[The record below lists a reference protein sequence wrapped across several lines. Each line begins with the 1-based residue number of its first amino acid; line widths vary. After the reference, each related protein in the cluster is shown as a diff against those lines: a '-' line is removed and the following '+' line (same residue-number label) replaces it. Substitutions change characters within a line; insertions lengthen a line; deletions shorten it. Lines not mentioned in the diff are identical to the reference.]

1 MKFEDQRRIMVRDNL
16 EARGISDV
24 KVLAAFMKVPREEFV
39 PDDFKMHSYADHP
52 LSIGEG
58 QTISQPYI
66 VSLMLSLLELEP
78 EHRVLEI
85 GTGSGYQTAL
95 LAELVKE
102 VYTVERI
109 DPLLRRA
116 KRTLTT
122 MGYEN
127 IHFRVGDGTRGWEKA
142 YPPVNEFDRIV
153 VAAAAPKIPQPL
165 LEQLAEGGRLVIPAG
180 SRYVQELICITRQNG
195 EFIQEKWG
203 GCAFVPLVGEEGWQ
217 E

>member
-16 EARGISDV
+16 EARGISDPKILEV
-24 KVLAAFMKVPREEFV
+24 FLKVPREEFV

-66 VSLMLSLLELEP
+66 VSLMLSLLDLKP

-95 LAELVKE
+95 LSELVSE
-102 VYTVERI
+102 VFTVERI

-116 KRTLTT
+116 RRILTAL
-122 MGYEN
+122 GYEN
-127 IHFRVGDGTRGWEKA
+127 INFRVGDGTRGWEKA
-142 YPPVNEFDRIV
+142 YPAASEFDRIV
-153 VAAAAPKIPQPL
+153 VSAAAPGVPQAL
-165 LEQLAEGGRLVIPAG
+165 LDQLADGGKLVIPSG
-180 SRYVQELICITRQNG
+180 SRYVQELILVTRQND
-195 EFIQEKWG
+195 EYKQEKWG

-217 E
+217 D

>member
-16 EARGISDV
+16 EARGISDP
-24 KVLAAFMKVPREEFV
+24 KVLDVFLKVQREEFV
-39 PDDFKMHSYADHP
+39 PDDFKVHSYADHP

-66 VSLMLSLLELEP
+66 VALMLSLLDLKP

-95 LAELVKE
+95 LAEMVTE
-102 VYTVERI
+102 VFTVERI

-116 KRTLTT
+116 RRTLTA

-127 IHFRVGDGTRGWEKA
+127 IHYRVGDGTRGWEKA
-142 YPPVNEFDRIV
+142 YPAASEFDRIV

-165 LEQLAEGGRLVIPAG
+165 LEQLAEGGKLVIPAG
-180 SRYVQELICITRQNG
+180 SRYVQELILITHRNN
-195 EFIQEKWG
+195 EYTQEKWG

-217 E
+217 D